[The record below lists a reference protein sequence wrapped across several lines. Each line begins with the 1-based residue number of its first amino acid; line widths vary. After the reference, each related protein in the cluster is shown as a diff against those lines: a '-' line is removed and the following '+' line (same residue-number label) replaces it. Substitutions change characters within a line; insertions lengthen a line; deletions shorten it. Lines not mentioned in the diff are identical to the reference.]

1 MKPEDFATTTR
12 FFPDPAERALMLR
25 KGAYPY
31 DYMKSMAQFDETELP
46 SQDAFFNR
54 LNDQSLSAED
64 YAHAQH
70 VWDTFDCHTLRD
82 YHDLYLKSDVYLLA
96 DVFEKFRQDTQALYG
111 LEAAHYYS
119 MPGLS
124 WDAALKHSEVELELI
139 TDIDMYQMVEKG
151 IRGGVSMISTRY
163 AEANDPRMGD
173 RYVSTSSVFRPNFG
187 FDAF

>member
-1 MKPEDFATTTR
+1 MSR
-12 FFPDPAERALMLR
+12 
-25 KGAYPY
+25 
-31 DYMKSMAQFDETELP
+31 FDETERP
-46 SQDAFFNR
+46 PQEAFYNQM
-54 LNDQSLSAED
+54 NDRSLSDED

-70 VWDTFDCHTLRD
+70 VWDTFTCQTMRD

-111 LEAAHYYS
+111 LEAVHYYS

-124 WDAALKHSEVELELI
+124 WDAALKHSVELELI

-151 IRGGVSMISTRY
+151 IRGGVSMISQRY

-173 RYVSTSSVFRPNFG
+173 RCVSTLSVYQISVVMHFNQ
-187 FDAF
+187 